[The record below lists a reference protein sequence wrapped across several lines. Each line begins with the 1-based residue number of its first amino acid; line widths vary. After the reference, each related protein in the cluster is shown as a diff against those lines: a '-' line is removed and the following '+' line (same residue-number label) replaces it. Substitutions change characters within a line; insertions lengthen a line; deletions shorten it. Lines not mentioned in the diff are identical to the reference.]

1 MKTDT
6 LKTAPLRFCLAI
18 IALISMFAV
27 CQGGTVVDRMA
38 VVVGQHVIKLSDI
51 DHDLRVTAFLN
62 NQPLQVTS
70 DSKREAAERLI
81 DQQIIHQ
88 EIITNGMRVPSDDD
102 ARMLEEQLLKD
113 RFGGSKMR
121 LQTALERYGL
131 DESQLIAQLSWQLA
145 VLRFIDQRFR
155 EGVLVTDEDER
166 AYYDQHLVELR
177 KESPQNSSFEA
188 LEPKIRE
195 SLEGQRVDQNFDQW
209 LRATRRRTK
218 IEYKQEAFQ

>member
-1 MKTDT
+1 MKLDT
-6 LKTAPLRFCLAI
+6 LKPAPLRSFLAN
-18 IALISMFAV
+18 FAFLFICGV
-27 CQGGTVVDRMA
+27 CQAGTIVDRIA

-70 DSKREAAERLI
+70 DSKRKAAERLI
-81 DQQIIHQ
+81 DQQLIHQ
-88 EIITNGMRVPSDDD
+88 EIVTNGMRVPSDDD
-102 ARMLEEQLLKD
+102 ARTLEEQLLKD
-113 RFGGSKMR
+113 RFGGSKVR

-131 DESQLIAQLSWQLA
+131 NEGQLLAQLSWQLA

-166 AYYDQHLVELR
+166 AYYDQHLAEFR
-177 KESPQNSSFEA
+177 KESPQNSSFDA

-209 LRATRRRTK
+209 LRAAHRRAK